1 MKYHLEYFDKWGNEV
16 ADFVVARAQKA
27 SGITSAGQTS
37 GASDMLKHPIV
48 GVFMMLIVLFAL

>member
-37 GASDMLKHPIV
+37 GASDMLKHPV
-48 GVFMMLIVLFAL
+48 VNVFMTLIVLLAL